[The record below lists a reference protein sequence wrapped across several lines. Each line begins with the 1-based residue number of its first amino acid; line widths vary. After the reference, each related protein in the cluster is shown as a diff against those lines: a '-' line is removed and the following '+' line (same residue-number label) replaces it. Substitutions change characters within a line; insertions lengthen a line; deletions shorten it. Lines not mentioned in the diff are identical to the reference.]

1 MPIELQFLDWSNPA
15 LPQAARWLAERFGET
30 ANLDLSGVIVC
41 VPGAQV
47 RRRMLELLVEIATER
62 QWLLAPPEIVTPG
75 HLPELLYEAKRPFA
89 SELTQQLAWVK
100 VLQGMPKDGLSPLVR
115 TLPETDDLP
124 AWLALGQ
131 MLSELHRELSADGL
145 DCEAVLVE
153 AANCEGFNEAARWK
167 LLAELER
174 QYLRL
179 LDSLQVWD
187 KQTARLFAIEHRE
200 CSTEKQIVLVGLVD
214 LNRAQRQMLE
224 LVSERVT
231 ALVFAPEDSAER
243 FDEHGCLRPDQWQEY
258 CLSLADEQIEIAG
271 GPGDQADAVV
281 RQLARLDGRYAA
293 EEIVVGVPDSQLFPF
308 LRQRLEESNLP
319 VRDQGARLSRD
330 IGGNSASRV
339 GPCLLLA
346 EVAEY
351 LENRRFS
358 DLAGLV
364 RHPAIARWLNSEK
377 VNQDWLTQFD
387 RYFVSRLPASDKLPG
402 KLRDREDIR
411 AVQAKMVS
419 LVAPLLGRKKPLGEW
434 AQPILGVL
442 SDVYGFEPLDENS
455 ERDRTII
462 LACAKIRDVLKAH
475 VEVDSSLSPSVSAA
489 GAIRLVLRDLEG
501 ETISPRSDGVVI
513 ELLGWLDLI
522 WDDAPAVVICGFNE
536 GVISPAIGR
545 DLFLP
550 NALRQRLPVEDNER
564 RLARDIYAVGMI
576 AASRERL
583 HIIAGRRSAEND
595 PLVPS
600 RLLFACGDG
609 ELARR
614 AKRLFGPPA
623 AASRRIL
630 LPGSLRPRPTAS
642 NIPVPPPDPL
652 IELPLTFRVTEFKAY
667 LACPYRYYLRH
678 RLKLEALADTASEL
692 DPAQFGNL
700 LHDALMNFGRSEAR
714 DSADPDEIRAELFN
728 SLGQLAAI
736 QYGKVAQPAVQVQI
750 ELIKLRL
757 AAFAERQAQWRG
769 QGWQIKHVEIEFADN
784 AKKDCEQKPAP
795 FAVDDR
801 TALLCGRV
809 DRIDEHEQTG
819 QWAVLDY
826 KSSEEAKKP
835 NDTHRSRDEWVDL
848 QLPLYRHLVRGLDP
862 PAGVQLGYIH
872 LPKNVRR
879 TGFSLAEWTEA
890 ELQQADE
897 TAREVVRRI
906 WGNRFSPR
914 AVPPP
919 AFFEEFAAICQDGRF
934 GAATAMDGEVE
945 EAGS

>member
-1 MPIELQFLDWSNPA
+1 MPIELQILDWSKPA
-15 LPQAARWLAERFGET
+15 LPQAARWLAERFGEA
-30 ANLDLSGVIVC
+30 ANLDLGEVIVC
-41 VPGAQV
+41 VPGAPV
-47 RRRMLELLVEIATER
+47 RRRLLELLVEVAAEWR
-62 QWLLAPPEIVTPG
+62 LLLAPPEIVTPG

-100 VLQGMPKDGLSPLVR
+100 VLQGIAKDGLSPLVR

-145 DCEAVLVE
+145 GCEAVLAE
-153 AANCEGFNEAARWK
+153 AANCDGFNETARWK

-174 QYLRL
+174 RYLRL

-224 LVSERVT
+224 LVNDRVT
-231 ALVFAPEDSAER
+231 ALVFAPKDSTER

-258 CLSLADEQIEIAG
+258 CLSLADEQIEIAD

-281 RQLARLDGRYAA
+281 RQLDRLDGRYAA
-293 EEIVVGVPDSQLFPF
+293 EEIVVGVPDPQLVPF
-308 LRQRLEESNLP
+308 VRQRLEESNVP
-319 VRDQGARLSRD
+319 ARFA
-330 IGGNSASRV
+330 GGMPLART
-339 GPCLLLA
+339 GPCQLLA
-346 EVAEY
+346 EVADY

-358 DLAGLV
+358 DLAALV
-364 RHPAIARWLNSEK
+364 RHPAIARWLAAAQIE
-377 VNQDWLTQFD
+377 QDWLTRFD
-387 RYFVSRLPASDKLPG
+387 RFYTGRLPAQAYEKLPN
-402 KLRDREDIR
+402 KLQDREDIR
-411 AVQAKMVS
+411 AVQAKLTS
-419 LVAPLLGRKKPLGEW
+419 LIAPLFGRDKPLDAW
-434 AQPILGVL
+434 ARPILDLLAEAYGVA
-442 SDVYGFEPLDENS
+442 PLDENL
-455 ERDRTII
+455 EPDRTII
-462 LACAKIRDVLKAH
+462 LACGKIREALKTH
-475 VEVDSSLSPSVSAA
+475 LEIDKSLSPSISAA
-489 GAIRLVLRDLEG
+489 GALRLVLRDLEA
-501 ETISPRSDGVVI
+501 ESASPQSDGEAI

-522 WDDAPAVVICGFNE
+522 WNDAPAVIICGFNE

-545 DLFLP
+545 DMFLP

-564 RLARDIYAVGMI
+564 RLARDKYALGLI

-583 HIIAGRRSAEND
+583 HIIAGRRSAAND

-614 AKRLFGPPA
+614 AKRLFGPPT

-642 NIPVPPPDPL
+642 NMPVPPPDPL
-652 IELPLTFRVTEFKAY
+652 LEPPLTFRVTEFKTY
-667 LACPYRYYLRH
+667 IACPYRYYLRH

-714 DSADPDEIRAELFN
+714 DSADPAEIRAELFN

-736 QYGKVAQPAVQVQI
+736 QYGKVSQPAVQVQI

-769 QGWQIKHVEIEFADN
+769 QGWQIKHVEIEFAE
-784 AKKDCEQKPAP
+784 KDGKQKPAP
-795 FAVDDR
+795 FAVDGR

-826 KSSEEAKKP
+826 KSSETASKP
-835 NDTHRSRDEWVDL
+835 NETHRTRDEWVDL

-862 PAGVQLGYIH
+862 PGGVQLGYIH
-872 LPKNVRR
+872 LPKDVRR
-879 TGFSLAEWTEA
+879 TGFSLAEWTEE
-890 ELQQADE
+890 ELRQADE

-906 WGNRFSPR
+906 WDNRFSPP

-934 GAATAMDGEVE
+934 GAAAAMDGEVE
-945 EAGS
+945 EAGP